1 MVLFCLSFHK
11 NGPAIQPP
19 GRSGIVCHRSVLVVS
34 FFPTTIFKLT
44 CNTCWLCLDPCA
56 IQHIDLPPAAAAHI
70 SQCQA
75 LNYSSVFALGVAVL
89 SPCPNQI
96 CRLISIDLFMK
107 HNLLLCEH
115 TQPELH
121 REVADSERLCFSDPA
136 GWTSSGCPF
145 TSYVELVQCWN
156 SSRSTGIHRSTVFDW
171 HGLYQFLNFTVIE
184 FSGVRVNRTPW
195 HCWTECTYIYT

>member
-19 GRSGIVCHRSVLVVS
+19 GRSGIVCHLSVLVV
-34 FFPTTIFKLT
+34 FFSPTTVFKLT

-75 LNYSSVFALGVAVL
+75 LNYSSVSALGVTVL

-121 REVADSERLCFSDPA
+121 REVADNERLCFSDLA
-136 GWTSSGCPF
+136 GWMSSACLCL
-145 TSYVELVQCWN
+145 T
-156 SSRSTGIHRSTVFDW
+156 
-171 HGLYQFLNFTVIE
+171 
-184 FSGVRVNRTPW
+184 
-195 HCWTECTYIYT
+195 